1 MWYPFA
7 GRPLPGLDFFRPAS
21 FRSLHSWCS
30 VVILISLLSWDPFHQ
45 VVVLSLSIASLTAG
59 LQTWGPGPSSALL
72 LANLGKTMIIILT
85 WHYIKGHISVW
96 QGFHFVLLGT
106 QFFAW
111 RFLSILSLILEGFK
125 RDATK
130 ILGCLDRLFNFW
142 PFLVVGKPTSLWQKL
157 YWDNLWM
164 EVFFMNPLQFKRL
177 WVVPSWHEWG
187 THCAKTG

>member
-7 GRPLPGLDFFRPAS
+7 GRPLPGLDFFSPAS

-30 VVILISLLSWDPFHQ
+30 VVILISFLSWEPFHQ

-72 LANLGKTMIIILT
+72 LANLGKTMAI
-85 WHYIKGHISVW
+85 YIKLIFSADRW
-96 QGFHFVLLGT
+96 QLHQMAHFSFWQRFHFFLFGA

-111 RFLSILSLILEGFK
+111 QFLSILSWILEGFK

-130 ILGCLDRLFNFW
+130 ILGCLDTFFYFW

-157 YWDNLWM
+157 DWDSL
-164 EVFFMNPLQFKRL
+164 
-177 WVVPSWHEWG
+177 
-187 THCAKTG
+187 